1 MLDVGI
7 GVTLSFLSFLGY
19 FCILNLIFITLGF
32 NNPLISSYD
41 ILLGLFCAGIFSLP
55 NSSSFLSIFFKY
67 ICCSFLAH
75 LFNSYLEIKDLR
87 FDLFLTKR

>member
-7 GVTLSFLSFLGY
+7 RVTLLFLFITGY
-19 FCILNLIFITLGF
+19 FCIFNLIFIALGF
-32 NNPLISSYD
+32 NNSLISSYD
-41 ILLGLFCAGIFSLP
+41 ILMGLFCAGLFSLP
-55 NSSSFLSIFFKY
+55 NRSTFLSVFFKC

-87 FDLFLTKR
+87 FDLFLIKR